1 MPFADSDFPVNTSR
15 RAPLWCVGRVSP
27 SRTFHAVDALDGVS
41 RRADIVVR
49 SPRRSR

>member
-1 MPFADSDFPVNTSR
+1 MPFEVSDFPVNTSR
-15 RAPLWCVGRVSP
+15 RAPLRCVGRVSP
-27 SRTFHAVDALDGVS
+27 SRTVHAVEVIDGVS

>member
-1 MPFADSDFPVNTSR
+1 MPFADSDFPVNTTR
-15 RAPLWCVGRVSP
+15 RAPLRVGRVSP
-27 SRTFHAVDALDGVS
+27 PDTLHAVDVLDGVS